1 MSSAKSNT
9 FVLFCNP
16 NACFYE
22 YLNYQSEW
30 LQYYTQRLGFN
41 VIIFNYR
48 GYGRSDMSNSSKFL
62 QRRFGVMN
70 PSDVMKDAEVVLE
83 YALEKYAHLPDVFP
97 PSDQNRNKQLKVLVH
112 GESLGGMAATY
123 VAMKSNLGRLP
134 VEFAFIDRTF
144 ASLDNVAFWTSGIST
159 LKNKVGREDGSARSS
174 LTCCCIRR
182 TKFSR
187 ILGNCISRIFRL
199 VTQWKDNNW

>member
-1 MSSAKSNT
+1 
-9 FVLFCNP
+9 
-16 NACFYE
+16 
-22 YLNYQSEW
+22 
-30 LQYYTQRLGFN
+30 
-41 VIIFNYR
+41 
-48 GYGRSDMSNSSKFL
+48 
-62 QRRFGVMN
+62 MN

-174 LTCCCIRR
+174 LLHSEN
-182 TKFSR
+182 KVLSN
-187 ILGNCISRIFRL
+187 LGQLHISNFQAGDPMER
-199 VTQWKDNNW
+199 